1 MAARPDISS
10 KEVCMSEGQQQS
22 ASAPHVEPRS
32 PQVAALADRMVA
44 EATGPR
50 TAAAAAGTTHHG
62 GINWIALLG
71 NIDKVRSVIVAVLN
85 ALHDQG
91 LLKDQ
96 PES

>member
-1 MAARPDISS
+1 
-10 KEVCMSEGQQQS
+10 MSGQQGQTD
-22 ASAPHVEPRS
+22 ATPRVEPRS
-32 PQVAALADRMVA
+32 PHVAALADRMVA

-50 TAAAAAGTTHHG
+50 AAGAAAGATHYG

-71 NIDKVRSVIVAVLN
+71 NVDKVRSVIVAVLN

>member
-1 MAARPDISS
+1 
-10 KEVCMSEGQQQS
+10 MSEGQQQS

-32 PQVAALADRMVA
+32 
-44 EATGPR
+44 TGPR

>member
-1 MAARPDISS
+1 
-10 KEVCMSEGQQQS
+10 MSDQQGQS
-22 ASAPHVEPRS
+22 TSAPSVEPRS
-32 PQVAALADRMVA
+32 PHVAALADRMVA

-50 TAAAAAGTTHHG
+50 AAGAAAGSHMAG

>member
-1 MAARPDISS
+1 
-10 KEVCMSEGQQQS
+10 MSEGQQVNRM
-22 ASAPHVEPRS
+22 SAPTSNRGRPTWPRWRIGWWRRRRVRGR
-32 PQVAALADRMVA
+32 PARRRGRHMA
-44 EATGPR
+44 
-50 TAAAAAGTTHHG
+50 G